1 MSTTRTPALRLL
13 GGAALLAVATA
24 ATWFAWLG
32 WDDEYQVDPAT
43 GSSSGPYEAWQVVG
57 CVVTLLVLGLAV
69 GVLFSPWLLAVVPPV
84 FTVAW
89 TVDAAG
95 SDDSGLFIVGA
106 VLVLVGT
113 SFGAAVVALVAV
125 GLRALRRA
133 RTPST
138 VGG

>member
-1 MSTTRTPALRLL
+1 MTTTRTPALRLL

-43 GSSSGPYEAWQVVG
+43 GSSSGPYEAWQVIG
-57 CVVTLLVLGLAV
+57 CVITLLVLGLAV
-69 GVLFSPWLLAVVPPV
+69 GVFVSPWLLAVVPPV
-84 FTVAW
+84 FTVVW

-106 VLVLVGT
+106 VLVLFGT
-113 SFGAAVVALVAV
+113 SFGSAVVALVAI
-125 GLRALRRA
+125 GLRALRR
-133 RTPST
+133 RRVPST